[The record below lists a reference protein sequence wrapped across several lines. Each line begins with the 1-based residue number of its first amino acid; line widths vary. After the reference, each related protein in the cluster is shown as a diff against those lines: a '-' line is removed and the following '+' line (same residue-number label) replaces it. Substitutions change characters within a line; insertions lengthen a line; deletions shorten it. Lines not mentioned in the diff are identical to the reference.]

1 MPTNQ
6 LLIASRTM
14 EKKSF
19 QQCSISDNRRRGW
32 AYLIYLRR
40 CSMYGSR
47 SLASSGGSRCG

>member
-19 QQCSISDNRRRGW
+19 QQCSISDNRRRGLSLLNIL
-32 AYLIYLRR
+32 AEVFDVRLQEPGQLRR
-40 CSMYGSR
+40 Q
-47 SLASSGGSRCG
+47 